1 MFSTRLRAFPAAS
14 QMARHAK
21 AWKFK
26 RPVSQN
32 KEAFWTGICLYKG
45 FKVL

>member
-1 MFSTRLRAFPAAS
+1 MFLSHLRAFPAAS
-14 QMARHAK
+14 QMPLHAK

-32 KEAFWTGICLYKG
+32 KELF
-45 FKVL
+45 

>member
-1 MFSTRLRAFPAAS
+1 MFFTLLRAFPAAS
-14 QMARHAK
+14 QMPRDAK

-32 KEAFWTGICLYKG
+32 KETF
-45 FKVL
+45 

>member
-1 MFSTRLRAFPAAS
+1 MFLTHIRAFPAAS
-14 QMARHAK
+14 LMPRHAK
-21 AWKFK
+21 VWKFK

-32 KEAFWTGICLYKG
+32 KEPSEPKICLFKG